1 MNTKSIAVRA
11 AFPALILAT
20 AAASAEPRIAINGFL
35 TAAGSVSD
43 SEVAYLNGITDQA
56 SFENDSVLGIQL
68 SGSVVPG
75 LDITAQLLASADD
88 DTYDISADW
97 AFLSYALNDDLKLR
111 AGRIKFP
118 LFLVSDYVEVGYA
131 YPWIR
136 PPQEVYGGLPLNA
149 ISGVDALVTRDMGAF
164 DLLVQPYFGSN
175 SEDTEPGGLQMSSDM
190 RDVMGI
196 NLSASTE
203 VLTVRAGYM
212 ESKITSRLTAPAP
225 LPPGVDIALNDDQAR
240 FFGVGAM
247 LDWNDFV
254 VYSEYTDTSI
264 AKSFPDSTAWYV
276 TVGHRHGKF
285 LPHVTVAERDTD
297 EATPLARKQ
306 RSTTL
311 GLRYDLNTSTAL
323 KAEWQRAEALDGTAG
338 LFDAPPG
345 EDVNVFSF
353 AVDVVF

>member
-1 MNTKSIAVRA
+1 MNKKSTVVWVAT
-11 AFPALILAT
+11 PALILAT
-20 AAASAEPRIAINGFL
+20 AVASAEPRIAINGFL

-56 SFENDSVLGIQL
+56 SFENDSRLGIQL
-68 SGSVVPG
+68 SGTVAPG
-75 LDITAQLLASADD
+75 LDVTAQLLASADD
-88 DTYDISADW
+88 DTYDVRADW
-97 AFLSYALNDDLKLR
+97 AFLSYALGDDLKLR
-111 AGRIKFP
+111 GGRIKFP

-136 PPQEVYGGLPLNA
+136 PPQEVYDGLPLNS
-149 ISGVDALVTRDMGAF
+149 ISGIDALLTHNMGSV

-175 SEDTEPGGLQMSSDM
+175 SEDTEPSGLQMSSDM

-196 NLSASTE
+196 NLVASTDA
-203 VLTVRAGYM
+203 LTVRAGYM
-212 ESKITSRLTAPAP
+212 ESKITSRLTGPAM
-225 LPPGVDIALNDDQAR
+225 LPPGVDITLNDDQAR

-247 LDWNDFV
+247 LDWNNIV

-276 TVGHRHGKF
+276 TLGYRAGRF
-285 LPHVTVAERDTD
+285 LPHVTVADRDTD
-297 EATPLARKQ
+297 ERTPLARKQ

-323 KAEWQRAEALDGTAG
+323 KAEWQRAEARDGTAG
-338 LFDAPPG
+338 LFEAPPG
-345 EDVNVFSF
+345 EDVNILSF